1 MDRDNTRNEIYL
13 SLVLLGAEPMLLAA
27 VASWRDGL
35 ADREVCADLHNWNEA
50 KLLEMKEW
58 VTTMSGSELESV
70 QQRIRQYEEAR
81 EALRQAA

>member
-1 MDRDNTRNEIYL
+1 MDRDTRNEIYL
-13 SLVLLGAEPMLLAA
+13 SLLLLGAEPMLLAA

-58 VTTMSGSELESV
+58 ISTMSGSELESV
-70 QQRIRQYEEAR
+70 QERIRQYEDAR